1 MCESVGVQMQVQ
13 SISNQAFEAR
23 KGRRDNIDAMIKLED
38 SAIQQKAYEKTLKQI
53 DPEEYKRN
61 KRITNTL
68 FYTAPV
74 AAGISRMLLT
84 DSSATTLLTKKVSGV
99 AGRMAKGL
107 KTTAALAAIIGALD
121 LMGAVR
127 TKIARKSEGVREFD
141 KKHPALSFMTTIG
154 AGIAVITALPLGFA
168 KAGNLFTPKFTNK
181 VAKKVGNVAK
191 KINNSNTVDVLKNGW
206 RVAGEKTPNWIKT
219 IGAVALDWSPAAL
232 LLGSMFNSLRGSNE
246 RTADFVE
253 KYNKNYSN
261 LKEKQVK
268 LSRARLQEISIRGQV
283 AEMIAQ
289 KAAMENAM
297 LAVQNDFLM
306 SYPENRYE
314 MNVLADGARYDMP
327 QEVVE
332 KVDSLRANRV
342 SSENADDEDVI
353 IPEVVSEAGQIPIE
367 EVEVKPEEIEEA

>member
-1 MCESVGVQMQVQ
+1 MQVQ

>member
-84 DSSATTLLTKKVSGV
+84 DSSATTLLTKKVAGV